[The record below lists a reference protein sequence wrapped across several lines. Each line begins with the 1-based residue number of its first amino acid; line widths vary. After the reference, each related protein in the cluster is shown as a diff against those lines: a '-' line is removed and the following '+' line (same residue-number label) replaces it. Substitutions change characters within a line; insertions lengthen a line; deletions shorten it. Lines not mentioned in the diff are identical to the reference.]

1 MDIGEATLL
10 LRRLKDGDTDASKAL
25 FPLVQQ
31 ELHRL
36 AGKYMRA
43 QREDHTLQPTAL
55 VNEAWLKLVDVDHTD
70 VNDRSHF
77 FRLAAS
83 AMRSVLVDHAK
94 GRRREKRGGG
104 RLRVTLDSNQ
114 DAAATAAPSEAMP
127 DLLDL
132 DETLTRLTAMDEQ
145 LGRIVE
151 LRFFGGLTSK
161 QIGEVL
167 GCSSRTVDRGW
178 RVAQAWLTT
187 NLEPRE

>member
-10 LRRLKDGDTDASKAL
+10 LRRLKDGDTDASRAL
-25 FPLVQQ
+25 FPLVQR

-36 AGKYMRA
+36 AGKYMRG
-43 QREDHTLQPTAL
+43 QRQDHTLQPTAL
-55 VNEAWLKLVDVDHTD
+55 VNEAWLKLVDVDHAD
-70 VNDRSHF
+70 VNDRAHF

-94 GRRREKRGGG
+94 GRRREKRGGD
-104 RLRVTLDSNQ
+104 RLRVTLDAQ
-114 DAAATAAPSEAMP
+114 RDGAETSENAP

-132 DETLTRLTAMDEQ
+132 DETLTRLTEMDEQ

-151 LRFFGGLTSK
+151 LRFFGGLTSA

-167 GCSSRTVDRGW
+167 NCSSRTVDRGW
-178 RVAQAWLTT
+178 RVAQAWLKA
-187 NLEPRE
+187 NLD